1 MKWKHKSEIEEK
13 FFGYE
18 RNATSLE
25 KYKKYKK
32 FRFFNINQ
40 VAMILFLFSR
50 MPTNRK
56 NLEDLIPNSVLIY
69 TSPYSSVNYQ
79 VPALV
84 INNIDFGLNL
94 FYYNCPHT
102 IKIIHNLG

>member
-18 RNATSLE
+18 SNATSLE
-25 KYKKYKK
+25 KYKK

-50 MPTNRK
+50 MPTNK
-56 NLEDLIPNSVLIY
+56 KSLEDLIPNSILVY
-69 TSPYSSVNYQ
+69 TSPPGVNYQ
-79 VPALV
+79 VPTLIIV
-84 INNIDFGLNL
+84 NIDFSLNL
-94 FYYNCPHT
+94 FYYNYPYT
-102 IKIIHNLG
+102 IKTIHNLG